1 VKANALSLL
10 SHHCI
15 VCHQFAHISWASLLV
30 LSHLDI
36 EMSLC
41 TIEVGLEECKYLSW
55 VYTVTF
61 KQGYKGQYVS
71 VEMDTVQTCADW
83 LYQNG

>member
-1 VKANALSLL
+1 
-10 SHHCI
+10 
-15 VCHQFAHISWASLLV
+15 
-30 LSHLDI
+30 
-36 EMSLC
+36 MSLC

-61 KQGYKGQYVS
+61 KQGYKEQYVS